1 MLTMKES
8 KNFIKKIST
17 VMFLNE
23 IMVYI
28 KKE

>member
-1 MLTMKES
+1 MLNMKVS
-8 KNFIKKIST
+8 KNFIKKVST